1 MVLGFGRQRTLG
13 HRQAFPGTMN
23 LRTTGSVSECRQTVS
38 QLCTVRQMCCAV
50 LLMGTMGWKS
60 MSLPAKDC

>member
-38 QLCTVRQMCCAV
+38 QLCTVRQMCCGV
-50 LLMGTMGWKS
+50 LLMGRM
-60 MSLPAKDC
+60 C